1 MQTDGRDRTIMLK
14 IFSCIPPDRRLA
26 LNFVPRGGVQLVV
39 LHCSPF
45 GPIINL
51 TRNDCE
57 VATSMFDQIGH
68 TQRFEDDR
76 YQADMMVLRVT
87 NLEVVA

>member
-1 MQTDGRDRTIMLK
+1 MYNGAIT
-14 IFSCIPPDRRLA
+14 
-26 LNFVPRGGVQLVV
+26 
-39 LHCSPF
+39 SPF

-51 TRNDCE
+51 TRSDCE
-57 VATSMFDQIGH
+57 VSTSMFDQIGH

-76 YQADMMVLRVT
+76 YQADMIVCRVT

>member
-1 MQTDGRDRTIMLK
+1 MVEENLPGNGFTINGVLLHNASSK
-14 IFSCIPPDRRLA
+14 IYFCEGTRKKRNGAIT
-26 LNFVPRGGVQLVV
+26 
-39 LHCSPF
+39 SPF

-51 TRNDCE
+51 TRSNCE

-76 YQADMMVLRVT
+76 YQADMMVCCVT